1 MVADHRK
8 RVVFLCSGGGGNL
21 RFIHQAMAQGWFG
34 AVALA
39 AVITDRECPAN
50 AFARS
55 VGIHET
61 CIDFSDAG
69 QAALLAALD
78 AFQPDLVITTVHRIL
93 AGAVTDQYRG
103 RLVNLH
109 YSLLPAFGGAIGAR
123 PIRDALAFGVRFVG
137 VTVHDV
143 DETLDG
149 GKPLVQAVIPV
160 RDGDDADQLMDLVFR
175 CGCLALAAGVNLRLR
190 GQDAD
195 VQAQA
200 GEEAV
205 LLKQRLCMFSEA
217 VSGFPQIASE
227 AFWTALRGAPV
238 SA

>member
-1 MVADHRK
+1 MAANHTR
-8 RVVFLCSGGGGNL
+8 RIVFLCSGGGGNL
-21 RFIHQAMAQGWFG
+21 RFVHQAVVQGWFG
-34 AVALA
+34 AAELA
-39 AVITDRECPAN
+39 AVFTDRECPAN
-50 AFARS
+50 VFARGT
-55 VGIHET
+55 GIHEA
-61 CIDFSDAG
+61 CIDFSDLG
-69 QAALLAALD
+69 QEALLSALD

-93 AGAVTDQYRG
+93 AGAVTDKYRG

-123 PIRDALAFGVRFVG
+123 PVRDALAFGVRFVG

-160 RDGDDADQLMDLVFR
+160 REGDDADQLMDLVFR
-175 CGCLALAAGVNLRLR
+175 CGCLALAAGVKRRLR
-190 GQDAD
+190 GPDAD
-195 VQAQA
+195 AKA
-200 GEEAV
+200 SEEAI

-227 AFWTALRGAPV
+227 AFWTALRGTPV
-238 SA
+238 AG